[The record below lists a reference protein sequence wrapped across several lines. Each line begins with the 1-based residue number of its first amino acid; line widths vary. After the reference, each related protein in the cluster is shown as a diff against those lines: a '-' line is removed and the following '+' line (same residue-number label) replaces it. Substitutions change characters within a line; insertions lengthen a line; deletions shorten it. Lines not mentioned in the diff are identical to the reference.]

1 MSYDLKRL
9 PTFDRQV
16 KRLAKKYPSLKTDLK
31 SFFDS
36 LQAEPVQGAA
46 LGKGCYRVRM
56 AIASK
61 KQGKSGGVRVITFVK
76 VTQEVVYLMAMYD
89 KSEKENLDAG
99 ELDAYLD
106 LIEDDTTTD

>member
-1 MSYDLKRL
+1 
-9 PTFDRQV
+9 
-16 KRLAKKYPSLKTDLK
+16 
-31 SFFDS
+31 
-36 LQAEPVQGAA
+36 
-46 LGKGCYRVRM
+46 
-56 AIASK
+56 
-61 KQGKSGGVRVITFVK
+61 